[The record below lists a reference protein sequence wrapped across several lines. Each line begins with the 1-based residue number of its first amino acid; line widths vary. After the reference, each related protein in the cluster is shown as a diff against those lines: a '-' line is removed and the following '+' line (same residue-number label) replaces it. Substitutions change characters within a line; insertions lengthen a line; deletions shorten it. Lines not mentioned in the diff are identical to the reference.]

1 MPDRRAHRGKHPE
14 DAKLFD
20 ASQNETL
27 RAATH
32 DLSWLLSRDYAQPSA
47 VKVVGDRYRL
57 NERQRMAVTRASCS
71 DESLA
76 KRKASEVSPG
86 ALRDRPIEIDGYN
99 LLTTIEAALA
109 GGIILHC
116 RDGTFRDIASIH
128 GTYRKVEETLPAI
141 ELAGSMLTSLNVAR
155 ARWLLD
161 SPVSNSGRLATML
174 RDEAAKHGWNW
185 DVELVQNPDA
195 ILSASN
201 EIVVSADSVILDRC
215 VKWFNLARRVVEGLI
230 PSANVVEMMCCS

>member
-14 DAKLFD
+14 DAKLFA
-20 ASQNETL
+20 ASQHEAL
-27 RAATH
+27 RAGTR

-76 KRKASEVSPG
+76 KRKRSEVSPG

>member
-14 DAKLFD
+14 DAKVFD
-20 ASQNETL
+20 PSQHEAL
-27 RAATH
+27 RAATR

-71 DESLA
+71 DDSLA
-76 KRKASEVSPG
+76 KRKSTEVSVE
-86 ALRDRPIEIDGYN
+86 AIRHQPIEIDGYN

-141 ELAGSMLTSLNVAR
+141 ELVGATLESLNVAQV
-155 ARWLLD
+155 RWLLD
-161 SPVSNSGRLATML
+161 SPVSNSGRLATIL
-174 RDEAAKHGWNW
+174 RDEASKRGWNW
-185 DVELVQNPDA
+185 EVELAQNPDA

-201 EIVVSADSVILDRC
+201 QIIVSADSVILDRC
-215 VKWFNLARRVVEGLI
+215 SKWFNLARRVVQESI
-230 PSANVVEMMCCS
+230 ASANVVDMTR